1 MIELFSDLPEA
12 LLNSVK
18 IAEKCNLDLELGKF
32 YLPDFEVPKGQ
43 TREDHLRTISKD
55 GLKKRINN
63 IKGSVNSY
71 EVNND
76 LYFKRLDY
84 ELDMICNI
92 ITPAYNSLITSD
104 RPLS

>member
-1 MIELFSDLPEA
+1 MIELFSDLPVA

-43 TREDHLRTISKD
+43 TREDHLRSISKE
-55 GLKKRINN
+55 GLKKRIEN

-76 LYFKRLDY
+76 IYFKRLDY
-84 ELDMICNI
+84 ELDMICKLDFAGYFLYYMYNK
-92 ITPAYNSLITSD
+92 ITL
-104 RPLS
+104 